1 MATIFGDKD
10 SVPPFGEYLN
20 HFGLGDKAPEA
31 PKPQKS
37 AKELIA
43 WAQNLTEKARAE
55 KAKAEKAKE

>member
-1 MATIFGDKD
+1 MILGDKD
-10 SVPPFGEYLN
+10 KVPPFGEYLN

-43 WAQNLTEKARAE
+43 WAQNLTEKA
-55 KAKAEKAKE
+55 KAEKAKE